1 MTSILLILGFTML
14 AGAGYC
20 FLLIKKPG
28 MYPPK
33 YLLKKR
39 AATLGAGG
47 GLLLLLGISVTLFF

>member
-47 GLLLLLGISVTLFF
+47 GLLLLLGIVTLFF